1 MSIEELDALLEGV
14 EETPIENAPAN
25 DGVVDLVRAGAQG
38 LTFGFADE
46 IEAAV
51 RSGLDSDKSYAEV
64 VKDVRGQINSFRDRN
79 PVAAFGTEIAGAILP
94 TIAAQFIPGLG
105 QTVTAGRAQQL
116 AKSAGF
122 GFLSPAGVK
131 TAQVA
136 GTTGAQSAL
145 YGLGASEGNLV
156 ERLPSA
162 AASGAIG
169 AVAGPV
175 VQKVAPA
182 ITEKASELIKKGVQ
196 LTPGQAV
203 GGSSLLG
210 TALQRTEERVADT
223 VPILGDAVR
232 GAFDRATAGFN
243 RAAVTEALAPL
254 KVKVPKNLEGDA
266 LIAFGDKTLSTAY
279 GRTLGKTKIENVL
292 PLSSELNVIT
302 KDLDDDIAKDIK
314 NRVAKYITK
323 KFKSGVM
330 SGQDI
335 KRAQTFLRRD
345 IQRLRKEQSDIGA
358 RKADALEDVRSVFSA
373 ELQKQNPAQAAVLNN
388 IDKSYGNF
396 KVVEAAA
403 IRRTQD
409 EAFLPSDLLQASRR
423 SDVGRNKTRFAT
435 GQARMQNLGRTAQEV
450 MGNRTPNSGTAARMQ
465 FTPTQV
471 GLAAAG
477 GSVAP
482 DLLGFNTLAGGS
494 ILASPLAY
502 STFGVPTARRAVAGS
517 GRALRAAVPV
527 AAANTTELSRQA
539 LADLLRR

>member
-1 MSIEELDALLEGV
+1 MVSIEELDALLEGV

-51 RSGLDSDKSYAEV
+51 RSGLDSDKSYAEI
-64 VKDVRGQINSFRDRN
+64 VKDVRGQIDSFRDRN

-94 TIAAQFIPGLG
+94 TIAAQLIPGVG
-105 QTVTAGRAQQL
+105 QTATAGRATQL
-116 AKSAGF
+116 MRAAGL
-122 GFLSPAGVK
+122 GSGAQR
-131 TAQVA
+131 TARVA
-136 GTTGAQSAL
+136 GTSGAQSAL
-145 YGLGASEGNLV
+145 YGAGAAEGDIG

-162 AASGAIG
+162 AASGVVGAI
-169 AVAGPV
+169 AGPAV
-175 VQKVAPA
+175 DRVAPA
-182 ITEKASELIKKGVQ
+182 VTEKAADLLRRGVQ

-266 LIAFGDKTLSTAY
+266 LIAFGDKALSTAY
-279 GRTLGKTKIENVL
+279 RRTLGKTKIENVL
-292 PLSSELNVIT
+292 PLSSELSVIT
-302 KDLDDDIAKDIK
+302 KDLDDDIAKDIQ
-314 NRVAKYITK
+314 NRVSKYITK

-517 GRALRAAVPV
+517 GRALRATVPV